1 MIDRPNT
8 TPILVKIGNFDFQS
22 FALFKCTVVVHTQVY
37 RLFFCGVYAIVRLD
51 SLIFIFP
58 IIRNLDYADY
68 FAKSQLVRLIKVRPY
83 YDLIGR
89 HLAWALAHQV
99 SENEQLHV
107 LLVWKALNECLFL
120 SLEQLE
126 RPECSSIS
134 DGYTLSIAFA
144 CLLEIVKGLDML
156 VQENNG
162 SSNGGDVGWIEPEVP
177 GTAIETGVGTD
188 TIRAAAKEGVENDKG
203 G

>member
-1 MIDRPNT
+1 MSSCVWCRTLKSEDLPML
-8 TPILVKIGNFDFQS
+8 LVNKCEQAWNVFDKNSVEWFEMYK
-22 FALFKCTVVVHTQVY
+22 FVGMFTLIPLV
-37 RLFFCGVYAIVRLD
+37 LD
-51 SLIFIFP
+51 SPFF
-58 IIRNLDYADY
+58 
-68 FAKSQLVRLIKVRPY
+68 Q
-83 YDLIGR
+83 
-89 HLAWALAHQV
+89 
-99 SENEQLHV
+99 
-107 LLVWKALNECLFL
+107 ALNERLFL
-120 SLEQLE
+120 SLEHLE

-144 CLLEIVKGLDML
+144 CLLEIVKSLDVL

-188 TIRAAAKEGVENDKG
+188 TIRAAAKESVENDNG